1 MLAVL
6 FNSRLVRDSFDVHFL
21 HRANPAYESGFKA
34 AVLEPPAV
42 TAIRLPDTT
51 QLRFD
56 LGKLPRPLAF
66 LFITLVRIFF
76 LKYIFVIIDYFRI
89 KAKVRELQPD
99 LMFVNNGGHPGAYSA
114 IAAVLAGRSAGVG
127 SIVYFVNNTALG
139 YTNIGRLPDYF
150 LDRKLA
156 RSADIF
162 ASGSRFCAQRLQAVL
177 GLPAEKVH
185 NLYNGIPVCPPNLT
199 AEAVRQNFNI
209 PAGRRVILSGGFLV
223 RRKGHLFLLQ
233 AMKNLKNSMPAISL
247 PFCLL
252 AGTGDLE
259 SELASFIK
267 KNDLSGDISLA
278 GFDPNF
284 YNLVNACDIFVH
296 PSIGGED
303 LPNVISMAMACS
315 KPVIGTKIAGIPEQI
330 QDGGTGYLVEP
341 GDSDALAE
349 KIALL
354 AGDPQAASSM
364 GRAAYARFES
374 MFTAEVA
381 VESYTNLFNF
391 LLAGKC

>member
-21 HRANPAYESGFKA
+21 HRANPEYESGFKD
-34 AVLEPPAV
+34 AVPKPPAV
-42 TAIRLPDTT
+42 TAIKLPDTT
-51 QLRFD
+51 QLRSD

-66 LFITLVRIFF
+66 LFISLVRIFF
-76 LKYIFVIIDYFRI
+76 LKNVFVIIHYFRI
-89 KAKVRELQPD
+89 KAKVREIRPD

-114 IAAVLAGRSAGVG
+114 VAAVLAGRSAGARR
-127 SIVYFVNNTALG
+127 IVYFVNNIAVG
-139 YTNIGRLPDYF
+139 YDKVSRLPDYF

-162 ASGSRFCAQRLQAVL
+162 ASGSRFCAQRLAAVL
-177 GLPAEKVH
+177 GLPSEKIR
-185 NLYNGIPVCPPNLT
+185 NLYHGILVCPPNLT
-199 AEAVRQNFNI
+199 AEVVKRNFNI

-233 AMKNLKNSMPAISL
+233 AMKKLKDSMPAESL
-247 PFCLL
+247 PFCLV
-252 AGTGDLE
+252 AGTGDLR

-267 KNDLSGDISLA
+267 ENDLSGDISLA

-284 YNLVNACDIFVH
+284 YNLINACDIFVH

-303 LPNVISMAMACS
+303 LPNVISEAMASS

-330 QDGGTGYLVEP
+330 QDGRTGFLVEP
-341 GDSDALAE
+341 GDADALAE

-354 AGDPQAASSM
+354 AGDPQVASSM
-364 GRAAYARFES
+364 GRAAKARFEL
-374 MFTAEVA
+374 MFTAEAA
-381 VESYTNLFNF
+381 VDAYTALFNF
-391 LLAGKC
+391 LLAGKG

>member
-21 HRANPAYESGFKA
+21 HRANPEYESGFKD
-34 AVLEPPAV
+34 AVPKPPAV
-42 TAIRLPDTT
+42 TAIKLPDTT
-51 QLRFD
+51 QLRSD

-66 LFITLVRIFF
+66 LFISLVRIFF
-76 LKYIFVIIDYFRI
+76 LKNVFVIIHYFRI
-89 KAKVRELQPD
+89 KAKVREIRPD
-99 LMFVNNGGHPGAYSA
+99 LMFVNNGGPPGAYSA
-114 IAAVLAGRSAGVG
+114 VAAVLAGRSAGARR
-127 SIVYFVNNTALG
+127 IVYFVNNIAVG
-139 YTNIGRLPDYF
+139 YDKVSRLPDYF

-162 ASGSRFCAQRLQAVL
+162 ASGSRFCAQRLAAVL
-177 GLPAEKVH
+177 GLPSEKIR
-185 NLYNGIPVCPPNLT
+185 NLYHGILVCPPNLT
-199 AEAVRQNFNI
+199 AEVVKRNFNI

-233 AMKNLKNSMPAISL
+233 AMKKLKDSMPAESL
-247 PFCLL
+247 PFCLV
-252 AGTGDLE
+252 AGTGDLR

-267 KNDLSGDISLA
+267 ENDLSGDISLA

-284 YNLVNACDIFVH
+284 YNLINACDIFVH

-303 LPNVISMAMACS
+303 LPNVISEAMASS

-330 QDGGTGYLVEP
+330 QDGRTGFLVEP
-341 GDSDALAE
+341 GDADALAE

-354 AGDPQAASSM
+354 AGDPQVASSM
-364 GRAAYARFES
+364 GRAAKARFEL
-374 MFTAEVA
+374 MFTAEAA
-381 VESYTNLFNF
+381 VDAYTALFNF
-391 LLAGKC
+391 LLAGKG